1 MAEQSPLDYHITTLT
16 AHVGELNDNHAN
28 LTAIADWCAAT
39 YATPGD
45 NHPETIARTKEY
57 LKDALVTITQQVTS
71 SGQAF
76 TACLDQQT
84 LELQHIAAT
93 MRLVENRLSSQKE
106 HIARSAMLSQ
116 FWRKQPIPRTDAESV
131 IEAEPD
137 RYKPTRTAR
146 CTIDFGALDAVGRG
160 PALPQQGRGAAGARR
175 VPPAPPD
182 DDDDA
187 FPASQPPQRLPKS
200 KPPPPPPDEED
211 DPQPMTRAAAPARK
225 PPPPPPDDEDDPYGD
240 SRPMPRAFV
249 RKPPPPPPDDDEEGF
264 GDARTYVSADL

>member
-71 SGQAF
+71 SGQAL

-146 CTIDFGALDAVGRG
+146 CTILMEGAPLDVVRHSAADHHREHLEHDHHLQV
-160 PALPQQGRGAAGARR
+160 ALRLLH
-175 VPPAPPD
+175 
-182 DDDDA
+182 
-187 FPASQPPQRLPKS
+187 RLPEHLEHTTHLLV
-200 KPPPPPPDEED
+200 PLPVAHQLQ
-211 DPQPMTRAAAPARK
+211 QPH
-225 PPPPPPDDEDDPYGD
+225 
-240 SRPMPRAFV
+240 
-249 RKPPPPPPDDDEEGF
+249 
-264 GDARTYVSADL
+264 